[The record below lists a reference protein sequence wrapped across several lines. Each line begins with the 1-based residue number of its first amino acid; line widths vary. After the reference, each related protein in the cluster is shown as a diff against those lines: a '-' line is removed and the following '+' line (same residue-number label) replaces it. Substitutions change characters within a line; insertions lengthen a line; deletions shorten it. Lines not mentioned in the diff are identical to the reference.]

1 MIKKENICE
10 IMILALSIK
19 EIILQTSL
27 GSEPYITIE
36 EIFENS
42 FNQYNYSLYTYTI
55 DSVDYTNRAI
65 STIEYHVNNSFAKKE
80 QSIDS
85 NSFYNNVKY
94 MTKLDEFIILSERFI
109 KYISNTIINSDI
121 GKASIV
127 EFSRCDGNMEDI
139 INIFGY
145 KFKRRKDKIGFLIKY
160 KNQPIF
166 AYISEYRPS
175 QNDKRHFVLEV
186 RGLCLETEKDKLCKT
201 LNEIKNKLSYMFIF
215 DQ

>member
-10 IMILALSIK
+10 IMLLAFSRK
-19 EIILQTSL
+19 EIPREPSL
-27 GSEPYITIE
+27 GSEPYITFE

-42 FNQYNYSLYTYTI
+42 FSQYNYSILIYTI

-65 STIEYHVNNSFAKKE
+65 STIEYHVNNSFAKE
-80 QSIDS
+80 QVSIDT

-94 MTKLDEFIILSERFI
+94 MTKLDEFLILSEHFI
-109 KYISNTIINSDI
+109 KYISNTIINSDV

-127 EFSRCDGNMEDI
+127 EFSRCDANMEDI
-139 INIFGY
+139 INSFGY
-145 KFKRRKDKIGFLIKY
+145 KFKRRIDKKGYLIKY

-166 AYISEYRPS
+166 AYLSEFRQSP
-175 QNDKRHFVLEV
+175 NDKQYFVIEI